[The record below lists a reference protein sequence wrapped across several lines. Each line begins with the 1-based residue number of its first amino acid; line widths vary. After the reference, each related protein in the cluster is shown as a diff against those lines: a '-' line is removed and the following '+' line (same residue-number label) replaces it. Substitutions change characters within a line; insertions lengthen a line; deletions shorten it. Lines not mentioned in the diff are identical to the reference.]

1 MAVIGDD
8 NIIKVTKYNINR
20 CSVTVP
26 SWNNNDD
33 NYRQIG
39 SQTMTVSP
47 VAANSKFIID
57 INIMMFNVSSH
68 GYITLKRGGTSGT
81 WLHRNEASDQDGLFA
96 NHSNSTTE
104 YWNAGFRYMDSPSQN
119 NTNDI
124 VYVPYVGMWSGTTL
138 YLGSYSNNGNAEMPN
153 MCMYITEVAA

>member
-20 CSVTVP
+20 CSVSVP
-26 SWNNNDD
+26 SWNNNDS

-68 GYITLKRGGTSGT
+68 GYITLKRGGTSG
-81 WLHRNEASDQDGLFA
+81 LGYIEMKLLIQ
-96 NHSNSTTE
+96 
-104 YWNAGFRYMDSPSQN
+104 M
-119 NTNDI
+119 
-124 VYVPYVGMWSGTTL
+124 L
-138 YLGSYSNNGNAEMPN
+138 YLLTIPIALQNTGMLDLGIWILQAKTILM
-153 MCMYITEVAA
+153 I